1 MIPIHSSLL
10 ETMQTAIDMIETHN
24 KKGIAITM
32 TKEEVEHL
40 LKVLQTY
47 TPARSH

>member
-10 ETMQTAIDMIETHN
+10 ETIQTAIDMLEAHK

-40 LKVLQTY
+40 LKVLQAY

>member
-1 MIPIHSSLL
+1 MPIHSSLL
-10 ETMQTAIDMIETHN
+10 ETMQTAIDMIQAHK

-40 LKVLQTY
+40 LKVLQAY
-47 TPARSH
+47 TPVRSH